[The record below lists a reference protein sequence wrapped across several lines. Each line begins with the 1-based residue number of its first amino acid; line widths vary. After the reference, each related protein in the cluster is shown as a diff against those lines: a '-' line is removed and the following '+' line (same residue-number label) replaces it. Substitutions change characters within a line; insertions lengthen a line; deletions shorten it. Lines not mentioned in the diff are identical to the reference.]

1 MFISFVPQA
10 TSTNL
15 QIQNHQN
22 TYHEEEI
29 EAFKAKLANTVDES
43 TISEEER
50 EMAKYIIDVHNLAN
64 KGIKGRGK
72 GCKVKRVNLVHPPQ
86 PQPQHHLSPASSPI
100 SPTAIVHTA
109 APYPMSLLPHGLPNL
124 HDTSPHHHNHH
135 QHSTAA
141 YHGHPHQALYGLSN
155 PAAYSMARPSA
166 NMIFGGPLT
175 INTRDA
181 YSHGAYGMLDSDQLS
196 DASSVHGSTPVMEL
210 TFGERLY

>member
-1 MFISFVPQA
+1 M
-10 TSTNL
+10 
-15 QIQNHQN
+15 
-22 TYHEEEI
+22 
-29 EAFKAKLANTVDES
+29 VDES
-43 TISEEER
+43 SISEEEK
-50 EMAKYIIDVHNLAN
+50 EMARYITDVHNLVN

-72 GCKVKRVNLVHPPQ
+72 GCKVKRLTLLHPPQ
-86 PQPQHHLSPASSPI
+86 PQSQQYSSPDSSPI

-109 APYPMSLLPHGLPNL
+109 APYPMTLLAHGLPNL
-124 HDTSPHHHNHH
+124 HNTPPHP
-135 QHSTAA
+135 TTA
-141 YHGHPHQALYGLSN
+141 YHGHHHHHHQAFYGLSN

-181 YSHGAYGMLDSDQLS
+181 YGHGAYGMLDPDQLS